1 MNNDKLKAI
10 LVDVIPPKTSSSL
23 DELHSLVNTL
33 GGIVVEKIIQKRG
46 RPSAK
51 TFLGTGKALEVAQ
64 IAQDLRTNVVI
75 FNNILKPSQVLHL
88 SAIFKTKVWDRVDLI
103 LKIFEKHAV
112 TREAK
117 LQIELAKLHHEF
129 PKLYG
134 KGTSFSQQ
142 RGGGASSGG
151 MTGVRGPGEKFLEQK
166 KRHLRGQINILEKQ
180 LEKIKAQRQSQREIR
195 RRRNLKTIALVGYT
209 NSGKSTLL
217 KALTNKKDVYIA
229 NKLFATLDTK
239 IGDMYIQ
246 NYGKILVADTIGFI
260 KDLPTFLIKSFLA
273 TLEEALEADL
283 ILHVIDVSDPEV
295 VEKIKV
301 VEEILKELGCENK
314 PRINILNK
322 IDNLPKTPKRAPKN
336 SVLVS
341 AITRKGF
348 EKLSEEIRKK
358 LIQNNLKL
366 Q

>member
-51 TFLGTGKALEVAQ
+51 TFLGSGKALEVAQ
-64 IAQDLRTNVVI
+64 IAQDLKTNVVI
-75 FNNILKPSQVLHL
+75 FNNILKPSQVMHL
-88 SAIFKTKVWDRVDLI
+88 SAIFRTKVWDRVDLI

-112 TREAK
+112 TRESK

-134 KGTSFSQQ
+134 KGVSFSQQ
-142 RGGGASSGG
+142 HGGGGASGG

-283 ILHVIDVSDPEV
+283 ILHVIDTADPEV
-295 VEKIKV
+295 IEKIKV

-314 PRINILNK
+314 QRINVLNK
-322 IDNLPKTPKRAPKN
+322 IDLLPKIPKRAPKN

-341 AITRKGF
+341 AITRRGF

-358 LIQNNLKL
+358 LI
-366 Q
+366 